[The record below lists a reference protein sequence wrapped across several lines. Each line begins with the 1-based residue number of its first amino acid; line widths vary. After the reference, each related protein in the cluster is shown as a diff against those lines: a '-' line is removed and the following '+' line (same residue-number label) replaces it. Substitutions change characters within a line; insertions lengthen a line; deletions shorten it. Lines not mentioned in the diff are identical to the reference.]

1 MSEDRGTLRSIAWQ
15 EAFPGL
21 ALFSA
26 LRMALNIRALLLAA
40 VAISGTTAGWR
51 ICNRVFSD
59 TDNQQ
64 LQSAMVANQIYPWQ
78 RPVVGESA
86 IPLTSVESWRDS
98 NPLVLGWSEISEPFK
113 RIYSV
118 GVSFTEFVYWL
129 LGALWSLVVWS
140 FFGGAITR
148 MAAVSF
154 ARRES
159 QSWKALAGF
168 VRQRFG
174 AYFSAP
180 LLPIL
185 GTFLVAIFLAALGL
199 VMRVGPGILVAGI
212 LWPLVLLGGF
222 MMAFLL
228 IVLFFGWP
236 LMWGSISAEGTD
248 AFGALSHSYSYTYQ
262 RPLHYL
268 MYAVAAGLIGVL
280 GWFVVSLFAYWVLNL
295 SQWGVSWGSGTEQL
309 NAIMSGADQGTLGN
323 AGAALIQ
330 FWTHCVTTLA
340 FAFIFSYLWTST
352 TVIYFLLRRLVDAT
366 ELDEVFMPEES
377 GLHGLPP
384 LKTGPDGVAQVADDP
399 VMAGDG

>member
-1 MSEDRGTLRSIAWQ
+1 MVEDRGTLRAIAWQ

-40 VAISGTTAGWR
+40 VAITGTTAGWR
-51 ICNRVFSD
+51 ICNRIFSD
-59 TDNQQ
+59 TEIPELRTQ
-64 LQSAMVANQIYPWQ
+64 MEANQVYPWE
-78 RPVVGESA
+78 RLNVTMPVASLESF
-86 IPLTSVESWRDS
+86 ESWRDG
-98 NPLVLGWSEISEPFK
+98 NPLVLGWNEISAPFE
-113 RIYSV
+113 RLYASEAT
-118 GVSFTEFVYWL
+118 FTGFVYWL
-129 LGALWSLVVWS
+129 VCALWSLVVWG

-159 QSWKALAGF
+159 PSWKQLAGF

-185 GTFLVAIFLAALGL
+185 GTFLVAIFLAVLGFI
-199 VMRVGPGILVAGI
+199 MRVGPGILVAGI
-212 LWPLVLLGGF
+212 VWPLVLIGGF

-248 AFGALSHSYSYTYQ
+248 SFGALSHAYSYTYQ

-268 MYAVAAGLIGVL
+268 MYAVGSALIGVL
-280 GWFVVSLFAYWVLNL
+280 GWFLVSLFAFWIISL
-295 SQWGVSWGSGTEQL
+295 SRWGVSWGSGAAQINE
-309 NAIMSGADQGTLGN
+309 IFSGGELGTLGN
-323 AGAALIQ
+323 AGSALIQ
-330 FWTHCVTTLA
+330 FWLHCVNTLA
-340 FAFIFSYLWTST
+340 LAFVFSYLWTST

-377 GLHGLPP
+377 ELHGLPP